1 MIQVTLHFS
10 NTPCVRNRACAA
22 PLGDQPKQ
30 LQAPTGAA
38 SPTTPRPP
46 TNQARSTRTRAG
58 RAACRDLSE
67 ISEAA
72 LRRSRAPP

>member
-1 MIQVTLHFS
+1 MIQVTLHFT

-58 RAACRDLSE
+58 HDAACRDLSE

-72 LRRSRAPP
+72 RRRSRGP